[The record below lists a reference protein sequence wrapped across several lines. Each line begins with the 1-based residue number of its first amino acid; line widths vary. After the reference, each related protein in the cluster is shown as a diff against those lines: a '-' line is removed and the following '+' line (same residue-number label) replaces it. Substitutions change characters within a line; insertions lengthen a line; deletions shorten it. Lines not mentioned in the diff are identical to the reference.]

1 MSVSSEEAAERS
13 LGDCLCGE
21 VIVSDTHWR
30 SARNGKSS
38 ELLLQQQRRSL
49 LCVDSVVSVSVL
61 LAACNR

>member
-30 SARNGKSS
+30 SVRNGNSS
-38 ELLLQQQRRSL
+38 GVLLQQRGSL
-49 LCVDSVVSVSVL
+49 LCLDSVVSVSVL